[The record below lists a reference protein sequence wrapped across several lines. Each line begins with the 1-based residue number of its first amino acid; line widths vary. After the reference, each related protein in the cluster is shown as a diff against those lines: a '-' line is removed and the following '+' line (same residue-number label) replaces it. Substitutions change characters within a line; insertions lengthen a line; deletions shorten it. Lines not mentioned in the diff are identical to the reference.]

1 MRTIRLTPLHALL
14 AAIALMIAAL
24 PGAAHA
30 SAMSRYVQT
39 ADNFV
44 ILFDSSGSMAAPYAP
59 SGTDRLNAAID
70 LLKAVNR
77 DIPEF
82 DYTAALYTFT
92 PWQEY
97 YGPKPYDKAAFDRAI
112 DALPKE
118 VAGGR
123 AFGPPT
129 PIGEAMWK
137 LSDLIKDFKGRTVVI
152 LFSDGINTD
161 GRDPIRYARSIASRH
176 DVCFMVVSLA
186 TTPRGR
192 ELLNGIATASP
203 CSVNVDFDYA
213 VRNPE
218 VCTGQLCSL
227 VPLTEV
233 VVVEEERFI
242 PVTSIWFDFDKSDIK
257 PWAATMLDAA
267 AAELKKD
274 SRSTIYLAGFT
285 DTTGPEKYNQGLSMR
300 RALAAKE
307 YLVSK
312 HGIGTERIVARWYG
326 EDGPAATNETA
337 AGRRLNR
344 RVEFVIVPGK

>member
-1 MRTIRLTPLHALL
+1 MRTNRLTPLYALL

-24 PGAAHA
+24 PGTAHA

-39 ADNFV
+39 ADNFI
-44 ILFDSSGSMAAPYAP
+44 ILFDSSGSMAAPYEP

-82 DYTAALYTFT
+82 DYTAGLYTFT
-92 PWQEY
+92 PWNEY
-97 YGPKPYDKAAFDRAI
+97 YGLKTYDKAAFDKAI

-118 VAGGR
+118 VPGGR
-123 AFGPPT
+123 MFGPPT
-129 PIGEAMWK
+129 PIGEAMLK
-137 LSDLIKDFKGRTVVI
+137 LSGLLKELKGRTVVM
-152 LFSDGINTD
+152 LFSDGLNTD
-161 GRDPIRYARSIASRH
+161 DRDPVRIAHSLGSQH

-186 TTPRGR
+186 TTPTGR
-192 ELLNGIATASP
+192 ELLHGIATASP
-203 CSVNVDFDYA
+203 CSLNVDFDYA

-218 VCTGQLCSL
+218 VCTGQLCAL
-227 VPLTEV
+227 VPLTEIV
-233 VVVEEERFI
+233 VIEEERFV
-242 PVTSIWFDFDKSDIK
+242 PVCTIWFDFDKSEIK
-257 PWAATMLDAA
+257 PWAATRLDAA

-274 SRSTIYLAGFT
+274 AGSTIYLAGFT

-307 YLVSK
+307 YLVSR
-312 HGIGTERIVARWYG
+312 HGIADDRIVARWFG
-326 EDGPAATNETA
+326 EDKPADTNETA

-344 RVEFVIVPGK
+344 RVEFVVMPSK

>member
-1 MRTIRLTPLHALL
+1 MRTTRLTPLYALL
-14 AAIALMIAAL
+14 AAIALTIAAL
-24 PGAAHA
+24 PGAAQA
-30 SAMSRYVQT
+30 SATSRYVQT
-39 ADNFV
+39 ADNFI
-44 ILFDSSGSMAAPYAP
+44 ILFDSSGSMAAPYTP
-59 SGTDRLNAAID
+59 TGTDRLNAAID

-82 DYTAALYTFT
+82 NYTAALYTFT

-97 YGPKPYDKAAFDRAI
+97 YGLKAYDKAAFERAI

-129 PIGEAMWK
+129 PIGEAMLNVSNLLK
-137 LSDLIKDFKGRTVVI
+137 ELKGRTVVF
-152 LFSDGINTD
+152 LFSDGLNTD
-161 GRDPIRYARSIASRH
+161 SRDPVRIAHSLGKQH

-186 TTPRGR
+186 TTPPGS
-192 ELLNGIATASP
+192 ELLNGIAKASP
-203 CSVNVDFDYA
+203 CSINVDFDYA

-218 VCTGQLCSL
+218 VCTGQLCAL
-227 VPLTEV
+227 GPLTAV
-233 VVVEEERFI
+233 RVVEDDRFI
-242 PVTSIWFDFDKSDIK
+242 PVTSIWFDFDKSEIK

-267 AAELKKD
+267 AAEMKKD
-274 SRSTIYLAGFT
+274 ADSTIYLAGFT
-285 DTTGPEKYNQGLSMR
+285 DITGPETYNQGLSMR

-307 YLVSK
+307 YLVNK
-312 HGIGTERIVARWYG
+312 HGIAADRIVARWYG

-344 RVEFVIVPGK
+344 RVEFVVVPGK